1 MRFVQSAHKVPG
13 PTQMV
18 LLRRMELV
26 APSRRTGDG
35 SEVYLICLLWSDQ
48 EQHLM
53 KFRHQHR
60 SRSAAASHD
69 PWLPCP
75 KMGWPTLVHRM
86 FGTDLEGGT
95 LLESPCSRTI
105 NSRTR
110 DFMNP
115 SYVSPFLKTGA
126 SIPMFRS
133 LGRAPNISFRKKIFQ
148 IKSYLIHLLRSF
160 LYVCLNLSHSHR
172 QMTGSGCRLFM
183 QYTPGLNVRHY
194 IFLFYNSTDWK
205 KSQVVQSQKRTWRL
219 VKIGEEGRHIQNYRS
234 SSTTEVNDL
243 TLALS
248 VGAKVFRATS
258 DHDR

>member
-1 MRFVQSAHKVPG
+1 MNLSVEVNRDLCVEVSVFTMPNLWWYRVEIGETNSHFLRSSLRYMPVILEATQVKEISLRLWGLYNRLTKCLVPLRWFCCVEWSWWRQVVEPVTEARYTLFVYY
-13 PTQMV
+13 
-18 LLRRMELV
+18 
-26 APSRRTGDG
+26 
-35 SEVYLICLLWSDQ
+35 EVTRNSTWWCFDTST
-48 EQHLM
+48 
-53 KFRHQHR
+53 
-60 SRSAAASHD
+60 AAAALQQVTTPDS
-69 PWLPCP
+69 LVV

-86 FGTDLEGGT
+86 FGADLQGGT

-148 IKSYLIHLLRSF
+148 IKFYLIHLLRSF

-183 QYTPGLNVRHY
+183 QYHQ
-194 IFLFYNSTDWK
+194 D
-205 KSQVVQSQKRTWRL
+205 
-219 VKIGEEGRHIQNYRS
+219 
-234 SSTTEVNDL
+234 
-243 TLALS
+243 
-248 VGAKVFRATS
+248 
-258 DHDR
+258 